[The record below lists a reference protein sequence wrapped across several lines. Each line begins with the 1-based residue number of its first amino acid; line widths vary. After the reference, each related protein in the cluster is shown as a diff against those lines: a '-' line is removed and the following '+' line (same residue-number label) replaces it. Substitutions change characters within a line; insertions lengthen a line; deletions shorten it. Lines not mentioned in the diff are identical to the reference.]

1 MAVLEVKNVS
11 FRYGNGPWILKDV
24 SMEVEQGERVVI
36 LGPSGYGKSTL
47 AKIIAGYLEPLS
59 GKVLWNNHDLPQN
72 CFCPIQLIYQHPE
85 KALNPRWK
93 MKKSLFEAGEPSEE
107 VLRQIGIQEKW
118 YDRWPN
124 ELSGGELQRFCVAR
138 VLKPETRL
146 LIADEMTTMLDALNQ
161 AYIWN
166 FILEYAEKHGMSIIA
181 ITHNKFLAEKL
192 ATRIISIPDINHI
205 EANQDDL

>member
-118 YDRWPN
+118 YDRWAN

-161 AYIWN
+161 AHIWN

>member
-85 KALNPRWK
+85 KAN
-93 MKKSLFEAGEPSEE
+93 
-107 VLRQIGIQEKW
+107 EK
-118 YDRWPN
+118 
-124 ELSGGELQRFCVAR
+124 
-138 VLKPETRL
+138 
-146 LIADEMTTMLDALNQ
+146 IAFRG
-161 AYIWN
+161 W
-166 FILEYAEKHGMSIIA
+166 
-181 ITHNKFLAEKL
+181 
-192 ATRIISIPDINHI
+192 
-205 EANQDDL
+205 

>member
-24 SMEVEQGERVVI
+24 SIEVEQGERVVI

-47 AKIIAGYLEPLS
+47 AKIIAGYLDPLS
-59 GKVLWNNHDLPQN
+59 GKVLWNNHTLPQN

-93 MKKSLFEAGEPSEE
+93 MKKSLFEAGEPSKE
-107 VLRQIGIQEKW
+107 VLSQVGIQEKW

-161 AYIWN
+161 AHIWN

>member
-93 MKKSLFEAGEPSEE
+93 MKKSLFEASEPSEE

-161 AYIWN
+161 AHIWN

>member
-161 AYIWN
+161 AHIWN

-181 ITHNKFLAEKL
+181 ITHNKFLAEKI
-192 ATRIISIPDINHI
+192 ATRIIRIPDINHI

>member
-47 AKIIAGYLEPLS
+47 AKIIAGYLDPLS
-59 GKVLWNNHDLPQN
+59 GKVLWNNHTLPQN

-93 MKKSLFEAGEPSEE
+93 MKKSLFEAGEPSKE
-107 VLRQIGIQEKW
+107 VLSQVGIQEKW

-161 AYIWN
+161 VHIWN

>member
-124 ELSGGELQRFCVAR
+124 EPSGGELQRFCVAR

-161 AYIWN
+161 AHIWN